1 MIDELRALAIFV
13 KVVEC
18 ASFRAA
24 ALALRLSPSVV
35 SHHVA
40 SLERRLGSALLY
52 RSTRRLSLTDEGA
65 KLFVAAQEMMA
76 AAERG
81 LDIIAGKSAEP
92 SGRFKMTVPAFFS
105 RSPLMNRIADFAR
118 SYPKIHLDIGFSDS
132 SEDLVREGIDLAIRV
147 GDLKDSGLKSKR
159 LYDMPRKLVAAPSLV
174 ARYKK
179 PRTPDDL
186 IPWEWIGLKMRN
198 DSKTFVHKKGSTA
211 SINILPRLVVD
222 SVDAASQLAIAGAG
236 LATPPTFLVEAA
248 IAEGILVELIPS
260 YQVPSLPVFA
270 LWPANPGK
278 AHLTERF
285 IHFHQ
290 GLSK

>member
-24 ALALRLSPSVV
+24 AAALRLSPSVV

-65 KLFVAAQEMMA
+65 KLLVAAQEMMA

-81 LDIIAGKSAEP
+81 LDVIAGKSAEP

-118 SYPKIHLDIGFSDS
+118 AYPKINLDISFIDTA
-132 SEDLVREGIDLAIRV
+132 EDLVREGIDLAIRV

-159 LYDMPRKLVAAPSLV
+159 LYDMPRKLVSAPGLA
-174 ARYKK
+174 ARYKR
-179 PRTPDDL
+179 PQSPEDL
-186 IPWEWIGLKMRN
+186 IAWEWIGLKMRK
-198 DSKTFVHKKGSTA
+198 DRKTFVHKRATTV
-211 SINILPRLVVD
+211 SIDILPKVVVD
-222 SVDAASQLAIAGAG
+222 SVDAASQLAIAGVG

-248 IAEGILVELIPS
+248 IAEGSLIELLPN
-260 YQVPSLPVFA
+260 YRVPSLPVYA

-278 AHLTERF
+278 ANLTERF

-290 GLSK
+290 DQT